1 MSIYD
6 KNKSA
11 ELAKILT
18 AMCVR
23 NTEIED
29 IHAGKAPIS
38 KTGDYT
44 DVRII
49 DAEGNIFSW
58 VEVTHITDTEMK
70 RLMKGIVNRLYTF
83 FMQGDDKRFEKNI
96 EFHKHFTHSW
106 DEPEIDKN
114 LDCTIDKSGY
124 DYSANYKE

>member
-6 KNKSA
+6 KETCA
-11 ELAKILT
+11 ELAKTLT

-23 NTEIED
+23 NTDIEN
-29 IHAGKAPIS
+29 IHAGKSPKS

-49 DAEGNIFSW
+49 DAEGNIFTWAEAS
-58 VEVTHITDTEMK
+58 HISDPEIK
-70 RLMKGIVNRLYTF
+70 KLMKTAVNRLYTF
-83 FMQGDDKRFEKNI
+83 FMQGDDERFNKNMQY
-96 EFHKHFTHSW
+96 HRQFTQKW

-114 LDCTIDKSGY
+114 LDCTKETKKV
-124 DYSANYKE
+124 NYAHNLS